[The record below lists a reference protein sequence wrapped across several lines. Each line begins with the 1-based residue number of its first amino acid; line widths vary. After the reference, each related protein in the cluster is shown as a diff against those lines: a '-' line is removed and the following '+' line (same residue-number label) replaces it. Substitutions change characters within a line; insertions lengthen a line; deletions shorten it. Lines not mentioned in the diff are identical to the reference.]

1 VINGLKSGVR
11 IIKPIHQTIFTLA
24 STSIN
29 YSWKLARLFILIHM
43 LYKLGILSESFLT
56 TILSPILSITTT
68 KRFSELLT
76 QGKEF
81 VSKKTNSKDSY
92 QSLDIFS
99 EHLPIDIRI
108 AKYEKLGIQLP
119 DWLGRTITLLGLE
132 RITQKQLK
140 KLLKHLTSSLHKEE
154 AAQNSCPNV
163 QNRDFKL
170 IQSILKEL
178 ETIKKSNNYE
188 DFDDEDTS

>member
-1 VINGLKSGVR
+1 
-11 IIKPIHQTIFTLA
+11 
-24 STSIN
+24 
-29 YSWKLARLFILIHM
+29 M

-56 TILSPILSITTT
+56 TILSITTT
-68 KRFSELLT
+68 KQFSELLT

-99 EHLPIDIRI
+99 DHLPIDIRI

-119 DWLGRTITLLGLE
+119 NWLGRTITLLGLE
-132 RITQKQLK
+132 RITQKQVK
-140 KLLKHLTSSLHKEE
+140 KLLKHFTRSLHKEE
-154 AAQNSCPNV
+154 PPQNSCPNV

>member
-1 VINGLKSGVR
+1 MVNPLYL
-11 IIKPIHQTIFTLA
+11 TIFSLT

-29 YSWKLARLFILIHM
+29 YSWKLARLLIIIYI

-56 TILSPILSITTT
+56 TILSINTP
-68 KRFSELLT
+68 KRISELLT

-99 EHLPIDIRI
+99 DHLPIDIRI

-119 DWLGRTITLLGLE
+119 NWLGRKITLLGLE

-140 KLLKHLTSSLHKEE
+140 KLLKHFTHSLQKEE
-154 AAQNSCPNV
+154 TTQKSWPND

-170 IQSILKEL
+170 IKSILKEL
-178 ETIKKSNNYE
+178 ENVKKSSNYE